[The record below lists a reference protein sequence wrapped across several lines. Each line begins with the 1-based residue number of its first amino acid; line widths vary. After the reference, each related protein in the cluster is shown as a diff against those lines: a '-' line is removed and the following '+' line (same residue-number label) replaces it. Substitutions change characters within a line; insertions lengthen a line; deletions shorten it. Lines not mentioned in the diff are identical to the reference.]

1 MAPETGKENPAPA
14 SIGAGAGAISLS
26 WAETTANVTIT
37 RRSKNAREIV
47 AWVAA
52 IANNTKRL
60 ERTTKERLMC
70 FLCKA

>member
-37 RRSKNAREIV
+37 RRSTNAREIV

-52 IANNTKRL
+52 IADYTKRL
-60 ERTTKERLMC
+60 ERTKNREIDVFSL
-70 FLCKA
+70 